1 LLLCARRT
9 GGSPLGRSVRL
20 ARGAGARGASTSTSS
35 SAAPAITKFV
45 RPIAATFHARARL
58 LPLQVAPA
66 CRSSYSAGCGPANI
80 VPSIFAFAAYIAL
93 AVLPSIKN
101 FVRSFAPLSG
111 TKSPLSP
118 TQASGTPIRMSGAPG
133 NAQLG
138 QSRPSPALGR
148 SAGSGRVCKHTRITA
163 CYQSRASVSPVSR
176 GRPYTR
182 LRACPTT
189 TWVMQTHRVIHALT
203 DRRDQCCEFDSFE

>member
-1 LLLCARRT
+1 MLLCARRT

-35 SAAPAITKFV
+35 SAAPAITNFV
-45 RPIAATFHARARL
+45 RPIAATIHARARL

-101 FVRSFAPLSG
+101 FVRSP
-111 TKSPLSP
+111 
-118 TQASGTPIRMSGAPG
+118 
-133 NAQLG
+133 
-138 QSRPSPALGR
+138 SRPSPGLKVHCRRPRPQGR
-148 SAGSGRVCKHTRITA
+148 LYECLERQAMRNWANRVHRRLWGEAPAAGASASTPG
-163 CYQSRASVSPVSR
+163 
-176 GRPYTR
+176 
-182 LRACPTT
+182 
-189 TWVMQTHRVIHALT
+189 
-203 DRRDQCCEFDSFE
+203 